1 MRFRL
6 IMPLALCKE
15 SFFLLL
21 ISKKKADDRTRTDN
35 LLITSQ
41 LLCQLS
47 HIGVTRAEYKK
58 YIIILST
65 FRQVFFIKILYFVES
80 IIKCRRNRYGFS
92 CIIFL
97 SEGRR
102 KEVKTLNGYSYLTLE
117 QRREIERMYAEGE
130 RVVDIAARLKRSAAA
145 IYEELKRGY
154 TGEFDG
160 YARPKY
166 SADLAQATVQEN
178 FRRRGNRRGANC

>member
-1 MRFRL
+1 VHN
-6 IMPLALCKE
+6 K
-15 SFFLLL
+15 
-21 ISKKKADDRTRTDN
+21 TG
-35 LLITSQ
+35 
-41 LLCQLS
+41 
-47 HIGVTRAEYKK
+47 H
-58 YIIILST
+58 
-65 FRQVFFIKILYFVES
+65 VES

>member
-1 MRFRL
+1 M
-6 IMPLALCKE
+6 
-15 SFFLLL
+15 
-21 ISKKKADDRTRTDN
+21 
-35 LLITSQ
+35 
-41 LLCQLS
+41 
-47 HIGVTRAEYKK
+47 
-58 YIIILST
+58 
-65 FRQVFFIKILYFVES
+65 
-80 IIKCRRNRYGFS
+80 
-92 CIIFL
+92 
-97 SEGRR
+97 
-102 KEVKTLNGYSYLTLE
+102 NGYSYLTLE

-178 FRRRGNRRGANC
+178 FRRRGNRSEEFAEIRKELFNMKMKRIANNVALQTIGYVISGFTNVYIYVRECGYQKRDIYRGLYKHFAHDEMNKYAYCKITELRADENVLYIGIEE